1 MKSNEPSKDTDNA
14 QATQDRPIFFKLNRN
29 DGEILKEEHQKMH
42 NRVNKEVS
50 ILYQINPF
58 PLQRSSD
65 QVTSG
70 PMEWRS
76 ASYSRV
82 RLNTTGNTG
91 KRSTTPRNESINNGF
106 ISPAAI
112 CTPEKNLPP
121 EPDQAAKSSLSV
133 SLSSDRLYRKD
144 RVDSMTSMIKPYT
157 SLLTYSL
164 MSKSNSVEEDQA
176 ENASTSQSGDNMP
189 SIEADAEWD
198 ELFDLDLSKTTDIN
212 NNEPSDPSP
221 KATSPGT
228 GNVGH
233 TSSDNISSGE
243 NRFER
248 EPSIVRIAEPENH
261 NINEPSNPSTMGSS
275 AGTGYVAHTSFD
287 NTSTGENWSEQELS
301 IVKIAQPETSN
312 INEPSDPSPVDTS
325 AGTGQDVHKCFD
337 NTSSEENRSEG
348 EPSKVKIAKTE
359 NPNVAK
365 WDADDFYDQPIRDS
379 STPTMIKA
387 YFRKARNDQQNGRE
401 TPRTESIEDQRVSE
415 TPRSGINE
423 PDQHMEKAISTPSFD
438 ETNHQSRR
446 GTPTS
451 NSTNPH
457 GWPLEE
463 TQEWDHRAERK
474 PEAFNEMESD
484 DRCDIQKST
493 TKQFDQG
500 VSKTPM
506 SITKNQEDQHQ
517 TKTTIENDVL
527 PQHLFNDITGCDGED
542 LLMKLFPNKLKMPSY
557 QPKENPPAFNED
569 PACDV
574 YDWILDNMTDERKLP
589 ETMPILEGTD
599 IEYVKKGSDFVIVG
613 NGGYANVYL
622 CRIKTT
628 GQLVVL
634 KLNAIKSMSL
644 DKLVTECAIQ
654 YKLNATGKVAYLHG
668 LVAVEQSD
676 RFLQLGI
683 VSEFVGNR
691 HTYEGKT
698 LARLM
703 QEEVAK
709 NSMGKKEWLEL
720 GLRVIECL
728 QALQKHK
735 IVHGDLKPDNILL
748 RKKLGEW
755 IPLVADFGL
764 SGYKE
769 RAIHKNIRESQALEF
784 LVKFP
789 YIPPEYVYERKLTMA
804 SDVFSLGILLV
815 MMGDVSGLHMETIM
829 HLCCKNDAKERA
841 KLDEVYGLVKKELD
855 YILI

>member
-1 MKSNEPSKDTDNA
+1 MNEPSKDTDNPQATSASPAIHNQASPTITSNEPSKDTDNA

-29 DGEILKEEHQKMH
+29 DGEKPKEEHQKMH
-42 NRVNKEVS
+42 DRVNKEVS
-50 ILYQINPF
+50 ILYQVNPF
-58 PLQRSSD
+58 PLQKSSG
-65 QVTSG
+65 QITSG
-70 PMEWRS
+70 SREWRS

-91 KRSTTPRNESINNGF
+91 KRSTTPRNECINNGF

-112 CTPEKNLPP
+112 GTPEKNSPP
-121 EPDQAAKSSLSV
+121 AAESDQAAKSSLSV
-133 SLSSDRLYRKD
+133 SLSCGTLYGKD
-144 RVDSMTSMIKPYT
+144 RVDSMTTVIKPHT
-157 SLLTYSL
+157 SQMIHLL
-164 MSKSNSVEEDQA
+164 KSNSKSAEEDQA
-176 ENASTSQSGDNMP
+176 ENASTCQSGDNTP
-189 SIEADAEWD
+189 SIEAEAEWD

-212 NNEPSDPSP
+212 NNELSHPSP

-233 TSSDNISSGE
+233 ASSDNISSGE
-243 NRFER
+243 NRSER
-248 EPSIVRIAEPENH
+248 EPSNVKIAEPENP
-261 NINEPSNPSTMGSS
+261 NINEASDPSPVDTS
-275 AGTGYVAHTSFD
+275 AGTGHVGHTSFE
-287 NTSTGENWSEQELS
+287 NTSLGENQSEWEPS
-301 IVKIAQPETSN
+301 IVKSDEPVNQN
-312 INEPSDPSPVDTS
+312 IKDPSDPSPVDTS
-325 AGTGQDVHKCFD
+325 AGTGQVDHTCFD
-337 NTSSEENRSEG
+337 NTSYEENLSER
-348 EPSKVKIAKTE
+348 ETSKVKIAETE
-359 NPNVAK
+359 NPNVATNK
-365 WDADDFYDQPIRDS
+365 WDADDFYDQPIRDT

-401 TPRTESIEDQRVSE
+401 TPRMESIEDQRVSE
-415 TPRSGINE
+415 TPRSSINE
-423 PDQHMEKAISTPSFD
+423 PDQHTEKVISTPSFD
-438 ETNHQSRR
+438 ETNDLSRR

-451 NSTNPH
+451 SSTNPH
-457 GWPLEE
+457 GWPLVD
-463 TQEWDHRAERK
+463 TQEWDRRTERK
-474 PEAFNEMESD
+474 PEASNEMESD
-484 DRCDIQKST
+484 DRC
-493 TKQFDQG
+493 
-500 VSKTPM
+500 
-506 SITKNQEDQHQ
+506 
-517 TKTTIENDVL
+517 
-527 PQHLFNDITGCDGED
+527 ED

-557 QPKENPPAFNED
+557 QPKENPPAFNKE
-569 PACDV
+569 PASDV
-574 YDWILDNMTDERKLP
+574 YDWILDNMTDERKFP

-599 IEYVKKGSDFVIVG
+599 IEYVKKGSEFVIVG

-644 DKLVTECAIQ
+644 DQLVTECAIQ

-676 RFLQLGI
+676 RFLPLGI

-703 QEEVAK
+703 QEETAK

-735 IVHGDLKPDNILL
+735 IVHGDIKPDNILL
-748 RKKLGEW
+748 RKKLGKW

-855 YILI
+855 YILV

>member
-1 MKSNEPSKDTDNA
+1 MITSHIFSEKDDNTTLSNSGVNSASPALDNQASPTIKSNEPSKDTDNA
-14 QATQDRPIFFKLNRN
+14 QATSTSPAIDNQASPTITSNEPSTDTDNAQATKDRPILFKLNKN
-29 DGEILKEEHQKMH
+29 GEEISKEEHQKMH
-42 NRVNKEVS
+42 GRVNKEVS
-50 ILYQINPF
+50 ILYQVNPF
-58 PLQRSSD
+58 PLQKSSG
-65 QVTSG
+65 QITSG
-70 PMEWRS
+70 SREWRS

-82 RLNTTGNTG
+82 LLNTTGNTG
-91 KRSTTPRNESINNGF
+91 KRSTTPRNECINNGF
-106 ISPAAI
+106 ISPPAI
-112 CTPEKNLPP
+112 GTPEKNSPP
-121 EPDQAAKSSLSV
+121 AAESDQAKSSLSD
-133 SLSSDRLYRKD
+133 SLSSGTLYGKY
-144 RVDSMTSMIKPYT
+144 RVDSMTTVIKPYT
-157 SLLTYSL
+157 SQLIYSL
-164 MSKSNSVEEDQA
+164 KSNSKSAEEDQA
-176 ENASTSQSGDNMP
+176 KNASTHQSGDNTP
-189 SIEADAEWD
+189 SIEAEAEWD

-212 NNEPSDPSP
+212 NNEPSHPSL

-228 GNVGH
+228 GHVGQ
-233 TSSDNISSGE
+233 TSSDNTSSGE
-243 NRFER
+243 NRSER
-248 EPSIVRIAEPENH
+248 EPSNVKNAEPENV
-261 NINEPSNPSTMGSS
+261 NINE
-275 AGTGYVAHTSFD
+275 A
-287 NTSTGENWSEQELS
+287 
-301 IVKIAQPETSN
+301 
-312 INEPSDPSPVDTS
+312 SDPSPLDTS
-325 AGTGQDVHKCFD
+325 AGTGQVDHTCFD
-337 NTSSEENRSEG
+337 NASYEENRSEQ
-348 EPSKVKIAKTE
+348 EPSKVKIAETE
-359 NPNVAK
+359 NPNVATDK
-365 WDADDFYDQPIRDS
+365 LDTDDLYDQPIRDT

-387 YFRKARNDQQNGRE
+387 YFRKARNDQQKGRE
-401 TPRTESIEDQRVSE
+401 TPHSESIEDQRVSE
-415 TPRSGINE
+415 TPRSSINE
-423 PDQHMEKAISTPSFD
+423 PDQHTEKVISTPSFD

-457 GWPLEE
+457 GWPLID
-463 TQEWDHRAERK
+463 TQEWDRSAERK
-474 PEAFNEMESD
+474 PEASNEMKSD
-484 DRCDIQKST
+484 DRC
-493 TKQFDQG
+493 
-500 VSKTPM
+500 
-506 SITKNQEDQHQ
+506 
-517 TKTTIENDVL
+517 
-527 PQHLFNDITGCDGED
+527 ED
-542 LLMKLFPNKLKMPSY
+542 LLMKLFPNKFKMPCY
-557 QPKENPPAFNED
+557 QPKWNPPAFNKE
-569 PACDV
+569 PASDV

-589 ETMPILEGTD
+589 ETMPILEGTN
-599 IEYVKKGSDFVIVG
+599 IEYVKKGCEFVIVG

-644 DKLVTECAIQ
+644 DQLVTECAIQ

-676 RFLQLGI
+676 RFLPLGI

-703 QEEVAK
+703 QEETAK

-735 IVHGDLKPDNILL
+735 IVHGDIKPDNILL